1 MNTTPHSTAPLIVA
15 DAGVPIKSLRRIS
28 PPPRVVP
35 SSDLVATAAE
45 EASLRNVICVTR
57 DRDIALHASQLAGV
71 IPVWLNDRARNNVL
85 SDPSVVS
92 VHDVSSLTAYF
103 DNAAALPALGLARW
117 RPSETRAGISD
128 RLNHLMEAAKVAGG
142 ITIYGAGTIGR
153 QAIDAARLAGLPV
166 KAILDANTKLHG
178 TGINGIEVRSLSSLT
193 KGVDVVVPA
202 LGRHIAAI
210 TVSLHEHGVH
220 SVMSLSELYYAS
232 RRPGEPETDYLDD
245 LFANRHR
252 YHSLFLAVA
261 DQRSREVMSAIL
273 KHRLTLATTHLAD
286 IAERDHPQWFDSG
299 FLPRTESD
307 VFVDGGAFDGDTVL
321 GYIHARGS
329 DYKHIHAFEIDP
341 DVSARAASRTAH
353 LANVTIHPC
362 GLSDREA
369 LASYRKTGGTDGAI
383 GHHVGGEHHVALRT
397 IDMTVPERITFL
409 KLDVEG
415 EEAKTIEGAKRH
427 LTNDRPT
434 LAVALYHKAHDMWD
448 IPRRILDL
456 LPDYRLHLRHY
467 TDTAYETIVYA
478 IPGR

>member
-1 MNTTPHSTAPLIVA
+1 MNASQDSSAPPIVA
-15 DAGVPIKSLRRIS
+15 DAGISLESLQHLS
-28 PPPRVVP
+28 PGLRCVAPA
-35 SSDLVATAAE
+35 DLEATVAT
-45 EASLRNVICVTR
+45 EASTRNVICVTK
-57 DRDIALHASQLAGV
+57 DRDIAMRVSHRTGV
-71 IPVWLNDRARNNVL
+71 IPVWLNDQTRSNIL
-85 SDPSVVS
+85 SDPSVVT
-92 VHDVSSLTAYF
+92 VHDVSKLVAYF
-103 DNAAALPALGLARW
+103 DNATALPVLGLARW
-117 RPSETRAGISD
+117 RPSDTRSELSD
-128 RLNHLMEAAKVAGG
+128 RLNYLLDTAKVAGG

-153 QAIDAARLAGLPV
+153 QAIDAARLIGLPV
-166 KAILDANTKLHG
+166 KAILDANAKLHG
-178 TGINGIEVRSLSSLT
+178 TRIDGAEVRPLSAVT

-202 LGRHIAAI
+202 LGHHIAAI
-210 TVSLHEHGVH
+210 TKSLHDHGVQ
-220 SVMSLSELYYAS
+220 SVMSLSELYYIS

-252 YHSLFLAVA
+252 YHSLFLALA
-261 DQRSREVMSAIL
+261 DRRSREVLSAVL
-273 KHRLTLATTHLAD
+273 KHRLSLATAPLSD
-286 IAERDHPQWFDSG
+286 VAERGHAQWFDPA

-321 GYIHARGS
+321 GYVQARGP

-353 LANVTIHPC
+353 LTNVTIHPC

-369 LASYRKTGGTDGAI
+369 VASYRKTGGTDGAI
-383 GHHVGGEHHVALRT
+383 GHHPGHSHRVALRT
-397 IDMTVPERITFL
+397 IDTAVHEQITFL

-415 EEAKTIEGAKRH
+415 EEAKTIDGARQH
-427 LTNDRPT
+427 LKNDRPT

-478 IPGR
+478 IRGQ